1 MATRE
6 SIEFDFRKALSQADK
21 IDTIANNLNRL
32 SRTEFGGALQ
42 NVSAGWKGDNANIY
56 LNKGSALQGKMD
68 GTVKE
73 LYAIAS
79 DIRTIAKRLHDAEMA
94 ALEIALSREYQ

>member
-6 SIEFDFRKALSQADK
+6 SIEFDFKRALGQADK
-21 IDTIANNLNRL
+21 IDTIADNLGRL
-32 SRTEFGGALQ
+32 SRAELGSVLQ

-68 GTVKE
+68 GTVRE

-79 DIRTIAKRLHDAEMA
+79 DIRTIAKRLRDAEMA
-94 ALEIALSREYQ
+94 ALEIASGRDY

>member
-6 SIEFDFRKALSQADK
+6 SIEFDFRRALSQAEK
-21 IDTIANNLNRL
+21 IDMIADNLSRL
-32 SRTEFGGALQ
+32 SRAELGGVLQ
-42 NVSAGWKGDNANIY
+42 NVSAGWKGDNASIY

-68 GTVKE
+68 GTVRE

-94 ALEIALSREYQ
+94 ALEIASGREY